1 MTSCLA
7 CLNLRDISTPDFFF
21 FLSCAVP
28 LGYVPL
34 KCQSSILFLIRARTS
49 NCIQI
54 IQRRIKVELT
64 IHMQTAHAFKIH
76 GTRRLRQFITSLT
89 VIPNYNILVDTGS
102 ILSWKP
108 VKISCELQLHVLI
121 VWPLFTPIAGECLLT
136 AFEQRGIL
144 IV

>member
-1 MTSCLA
+1 MQS
-7 CLNLRDISTPDFFF
+7 
-21 FLSCAVP
+21 
-28 LGYVPL
+28 L